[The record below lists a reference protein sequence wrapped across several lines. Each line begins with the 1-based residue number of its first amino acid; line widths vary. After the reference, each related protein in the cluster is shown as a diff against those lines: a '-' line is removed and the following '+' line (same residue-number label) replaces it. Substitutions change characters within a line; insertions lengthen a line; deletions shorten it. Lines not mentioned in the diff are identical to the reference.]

1 MSLDRY
7 SRTLPPPS
15 PSDDLRPPPPTAV
28 VESQWVEPRSD
39 AFGTGARVAG
49 SISLW
54 PILLPIC
61 RVGEEEGGVGR
72 EWSVL
77 RRVLAMERRSICT
90 LSVVVEAVLFPS
102 PFNESPLIA
111 VHISAGSGKT
121 VFWFVITSWSRR
133 GVSRVR
139 MPLAPARVAGSIS
152 LWPVLLAIVHNVKPI
167 LAPLWQDDRR
177 VQTLVLSLSRC
188 LTRSLFDP
196 LTPMTFII
204 VWNGLYNA
212 NKEERNA
219 VEERVQAHFVRRKLW
234 RRMVKFAFMRPTGW
248 HGESGAAES
257 GGYITVDFCTRAVLR
272 YNASCV
278 KMG

>member
-102 PFNESPLIA
+102 PFNECGEWTA
-111 VHISAGSGKT
+111 C
-121 VFWFVITSWSRR
+121 
-133 GVSRVR
+133 GV
-139 MPLAPARVAGSIS
+139 
-152 LWPVLLAIVHNVKPI
+152 
-167 LAPLWQDDRR
+167 R

-188 LTRSLFDP
+188 LARSLFDP